1 MKKFDLLLFHN
12 LKIHPQCVSLK
23 TMNSVKNFKS
33 GLVAAI
39 FCVSLLSICAVFFS
53 GCAAVVVGAG
63 AGAGAYAYSK
73 GEMKSVEAASLDKV
87 YKAVEKT
94 VKDMGF
100 VVESK
105 SKDALVGEV
114 VCKGAGDKTIKIKL
128 KFMTEKTTEVRI
140 RVGLWGDENFS
151 YQILKNIRENL

>member
-1 MKKFDLLLFHN
+1 MKSGNKNFGNLIEVVSSFICVLLLS
-12 LKIHPQCVSLK
+12 VA
-23 TMNSVKNFKS
+23 TMFM
-33 GLVAAI
+33 
-39 FCVSLLSICAVFFS
+39 S

-73 GEMKSVEAASLDKV
+73 GELKSVEAASLDKV

-94 VKDMGF
+94 VTEMNF
-100 VVESK
+100 VVETK

-128 KFMTEKTTEVRI
+128 KFVTDKTTEVSI
-140 RVGLWGDENFS
+140 RVGFWGDENFS
-151 YQILKNIRENL
+151 YQILKKIRDNL